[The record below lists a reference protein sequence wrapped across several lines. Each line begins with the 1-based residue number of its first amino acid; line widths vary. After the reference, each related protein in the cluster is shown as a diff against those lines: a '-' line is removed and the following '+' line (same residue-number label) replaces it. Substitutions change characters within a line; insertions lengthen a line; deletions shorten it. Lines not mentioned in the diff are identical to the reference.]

1 MSNRSP
7 STVKL
12 WRKTRYQPTFWTR
25 SGGEETS
32 STTRC
37 MKTRKKQRKEIS
49 MIFKMHL
56 EMRNMRRM
64 RITTSKLRA
73 SKKKI
78 KKVHRASGKTKMMVR
93 TAVTMILRSL
103 SKMKRNPKSSNL
115 SQKWRNFQL

>member
-37 MKTRKKQRKEIS
+37 MKTRKYKKRKEIS
-49 MIFKMHL
+49 MIFNAPGDEEYEEYKDYEREAM
-56 EMRNMRRM
+56 
-64 RITTSKLRA
+64 
-73 SKKKI
+73 KKENPNNPLNKVSNVKI
-78 KKVHRASGKTKMMVR
+78 Y
-93 TAVTMILRSL
+93 
-103 SKMKRNPKSSNL
+103 
-115 SQKWRNFQL
+115 